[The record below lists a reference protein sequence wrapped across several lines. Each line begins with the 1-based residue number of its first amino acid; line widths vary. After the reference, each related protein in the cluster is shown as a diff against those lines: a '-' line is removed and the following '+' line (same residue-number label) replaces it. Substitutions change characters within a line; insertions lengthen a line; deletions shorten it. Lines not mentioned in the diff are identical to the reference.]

1 MHPPT
6 KNERGMCVT
15 KWERGQRPG
24 IDTIKHHTR
33 IPIGNLK
40 VGHLVILNAVQ
51 DIKLIF
57 SIFVSKHDFFNINS
71 HLLIY
76 NDYLLNLELPLKSTH
91 YSRWPEMAEVV

>member
-1 MHPPT
+1 MHPPK

-40 VGHLVILNAVQ
+40 VGHLAILNAVQ

-76 NDYLLNLELPLKSTH
+76 NDY
-91 YSRWPEMAEVV
+91 